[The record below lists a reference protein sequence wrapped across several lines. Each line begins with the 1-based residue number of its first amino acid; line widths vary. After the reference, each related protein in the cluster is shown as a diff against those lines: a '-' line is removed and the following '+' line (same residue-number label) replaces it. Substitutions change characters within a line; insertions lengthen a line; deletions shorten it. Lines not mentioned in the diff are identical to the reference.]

1 MHPEGGWIQAEPP
14 GALAEGELQLWRVRA
29 DRPCEDWRGYLPD
42 AEWSALARF
51 HFPADA
57 RREAASRAA
66 RRILIGR
73 ILGREPREVA
83 FARGPQGKPELAK
96 TGTGSPGAEELQF
109 SASHSGDWALV
120 GLARGM
126 RLGVDV
132 ELERPADSEDI
143 AGRFFAEEERR
154 ELAALA
160 GKERERAFF
169 ALWTLKESY
178 LKGLGRG
185 LSQPLQSFAVRLQP
199 APELVRCAEG
209 AGDWRLLRLPFEPG
223 YAAAAAAEG
232 DLRRCRTFALR

>member
-1 MHPEGGWIQAEPP
+1 MHPEGAWIDAEPP
-14 GALAEGELQLWRVRA
+14 RELAEGELQLWRVRT
-29 DRPCEDWRGYLPD
+29 DRPCEAWRSFLSD
-42 AEWSALARF
+42 AEWSALDRF

-73 ILGREPREVA
+73 ILGREPRQVA
-83 FARGPQGKPELAK
+83 FARGPQGKPELAQ
-96 TGTGSPGAEELQF
+96 TGAGCPGAEKLQF

-120 GLARGM
+120 GLARGL
-126 RLGVDV
+126 RVGVDV
-132 ELERPADSEDI
+132 ELERAADCEEI
-143 AGRFFAEEERR
+143 AGRFFAAEERR

-160 GKERERAFF
+160 ENERERAFF

-178 LKGLGRG
+178 LKAVGRG

-199 APELVRCAEG
+199 APELLRGAEG